1 MNIHKPFLYYPY
13 YGSFRPMLEFL
24 QNELRI
30 HIVAVYFELLL
41 QPRGRDSAALLT
53 YLFYKGN

>member
-1 MNIHKPFLYYPY
+1 
-13 YGSFRPMLEFL
+13 MLEFL